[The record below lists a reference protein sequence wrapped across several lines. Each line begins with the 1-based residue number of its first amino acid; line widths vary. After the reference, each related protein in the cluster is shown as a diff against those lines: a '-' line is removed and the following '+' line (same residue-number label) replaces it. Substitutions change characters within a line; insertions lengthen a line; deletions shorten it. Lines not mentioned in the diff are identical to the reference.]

1 MPVADLGGGEGPRA
15 SFLLLVKTNEYPP
28 VQGLDL
34 QLNVNTVCLFSE
46 DWSVVDGHGS
56 ESESSDNY
64 TPEHEVRNRPR
75 PVPRPNARVPPVV
88 PKPKDLVP
96 RKKAPAPSPQ
106 KLPSR
111 VRKLESEESEED
123 DDYDDDDDESSRNS
137 VRRAAVT
144 ISR

>member
-1 MPVADLGGGEGPRA
+1 MLYKHANIKRIVTILLFCIKI
-15 SFLLLVKTNEYPP
+15 SFL
-28 VQGLDL
+28 
-34 QLNVNTVCLFSE
+34 SE
-46 DWSVVDGHGS
+46 DWSVADGNGS

-96 RKKAPAPSPQ
+96 RKKAPVPSPQ
-106 KLPSR
+106 KVPSR
-111 VRKLESEESEED
+111 IKKLESEESEED
-123 DDYDDDDDESSRNS
+123 DDNDYDDDDDENSRNS